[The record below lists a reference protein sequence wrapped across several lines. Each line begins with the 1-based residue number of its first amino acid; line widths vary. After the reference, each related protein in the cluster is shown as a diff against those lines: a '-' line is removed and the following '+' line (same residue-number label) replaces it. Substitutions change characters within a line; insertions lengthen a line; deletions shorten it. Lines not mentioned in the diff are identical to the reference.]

1 MKRKGVKGKKKMK
14 KLGPIKS
21 RCEATKRM
29 LLNRKD
35 GAHHNRS
42 RDVKRGSSRK
52 PKHKGK
58 QEW

>member
-1 MKRKGVKGKKKMK
+1 MKRKGVKGKMKMK
-14 KLGPIKS
+14 RINVRQKHVM
-21 RCEATKRM
+21 EM

-35 GAHHNRS
+35 GAHQNRS
-42 RDVKRGSSRK
+42 KDVKRGSSRK

>member
-14 KLGPIKS
+14 PITVRQKHVM
-21 RCEATKRM
+21 EM

-35 GAHHNRS
+35 GAHHNRKK
-42 RDVKRGSSRK
+42 DVKRGSSRK

>member
-14 KLGPIKS
+14 RIPKVRQKHVM
-21 RCEATKRM
+21 EM

-35 GAHHNRS
+35 GAHHNRKK
-42 RDVKRGSSRK
+42 DVKRGSSRK
-52 PKHKGK
+52 LKHKGK

>member
-1 MKRKGVKGKKKMK
+1 MKRKGVKGKTKMK
-14 KLGPIKS
+14 RITVRQKHVM
-21 RCEATKRM
+21 EM

-35 GAHHNRS
+35 GAHQNRTK
-42 RDVKRGSSRK
+42 DVKRGSSRK

>member
-14 KLGPIKS
+14 HIKV
-21 RCEATKRM
+21 RQKHVMEM

-35 GAHHNRS
+35 GAHHNRKK
-42 RDVKRGSSRK
+42 DVKRGSSRK

>member
-1 MKRKGVKGKKKMK
+1 MKRKGVKGKKMK
-14 KLGPIKS
+14 DIPKAQWKHV
-21 RCEATKRM
+21 REM

-35 GAHHNRS
+35 GAHHNRTQ
-42 RDVKRGSSRK
+42 DVKRGSSRK

>member
-14 KLGPIKS
+14 RITVRQKHVM
-21 RCEATKRM
+21 EM

-35 GAHHNRS
+35 GAHQNRTG
-42 RDVKRGSSRK
+42 DVKRGSSRK

>member
-14 KLGPIKS
+14 DIPKVRQKHVM
-21 RCEATKRM
+21 EM

-35 GAHHNRS
+35 GAYHNRKK
-42 RDVKRGSSRK
+42 DVKRGSSRK

-58 QEW
+58 REW

>member
-14 KLGPIKS
+14 HVKVRQKHVM
-21 RCEATKRM
+21 EM

-35 GAHHNRS
+35 GAHHNRKK
-42 RDVKRGSSRK
+42 DVKRGSSRK

>member
-14 KLGPIKS
+14 RIPNTRQKHVM
-21 RCEATKRM
+21 EM

-35 GAHHNRS
+35 GAHHNRTK
-42 RDVKRGSSRK
+42 DVKRGSSRK
-52 PKHKGK
+52 PKHKAK

>member
-14 KLGPIKS
+14 DIPKVQQKHVM
-21 RCEATKRM
+21 EM

-35 GAHHNRS
+35 GAHHNRTK
-42 RDVKRGSSRK
+42 DVKRGARRK

>member
-14 KLGPIKS
+14 HIKV
-21 RCEATKRM
+21 RQRHVMEM

-35 GAHHNRS
+35 GAHHNRKK
-42 RDVKRGSSRK
+42 DVKRGSSRK

>member
-14 KLGPIKS
+14 RITVRQKHVM
-21 RCEATKRM
+21 EM

-35 GAHHNRS
+35 GAHQNRTK
-42 RDVKRGSSRK
+42 DVKRGSSRK
-52 PKHKGK
+52 PKYKGK

>member
-14 KLGPIKS
+14 RIRVRQKHVM
-21 RCEATKRM
+21 EM

-35 GAHHNRS
+35 GAHHNRTK
-42 RDVKRGSSRK
+42 DVKSGKSRK

>member
-1 MKRKGVKGKKKMK
+1 MKRKGVEGKKKMK
-14 KLGPIKS
+14 RIKV
-21 RCEATKRM
+21 RQKHVMEM

-35 GAHHNRS
+35 GAHQNRS
-42 RDVKRGSSRK
+42 KDVKRGSSRK

>member
-14 KLGPIKS
+14 RITVRQKHVM
-21 RCEATKRM
+21 EM

-35 GAHHNRS
+35 GAHQNRTK
-42 RDVKRGSSRK
+42 DVKSGKSRK

>member
-14 KLGPIKS
+14 HIKV
-21 RCEATKRM
+21 RQKHVMEM

-35 GAHHNRS
+35 GAHHNRKK
-42 RDVKRGSSRK
+42 DVKRGSSRK
-52 PKHKGK
+52 PKHKGR

>member
-14 KLGPIKS
+14 LIRVRQKHVM
-21 RCEATKRM
+21 EM

-35 GAHHNRS
+35 GAHQNRAK
-42 RDVKRGSSRK
+42 DVKRGSSRK

>member
-1 MKRKGVKGKKKMK
+1 MKRIPKVRQKHVM
-14 KLGPIKS
+14 
-21 RCEATKRM
+21 EM

-35 GAHHNRS
+35 GAHHNRKK
-42 RDVKRGSSRK
+42 DVKRGSSRK

>member
-14 KLGPIKS
+14 RLPKVRQKHVM
-21 RCEATKRM
+21 EM

-35 GAHHNRS
+35 GAHHNRPK
-42 RDVKRGSSRK
+42 DVKSGKSRK

-58 QEW
+58 REW

>member
-14 KLGPIKS
+14 DVPKAQQKHVK
-21 RCEATKRM
+21 EM

-35 GAHHNRS
+35 GAHQNRTK
-42 RDVKRGSSRK
+42 DVKRGSSRK

>member
-1 MKRKGVKGKKKMK
+1 MKRKGVKGKKKMTRIMVRQK
-14 KLGPIKS
+14 HVM
-21 RCEATKRM
+21 EM

-35 GAHHNRS
+35 GAHHNRKK
-42 RDVKRGSSRK
+42 DVKRGSSRK

>member
-14 KLGPIKS
+14 RITVRQKHVM
-21 RCEATKRM
+21 EM

-42 RDVKRGSSRK
+42 KDVKSGKSRK
-52 PKHKGK
+52 AKHKGTR
-58 QEW
+58 EW

>member
-14 KLGPIKS
+14 RIKV
-21 RCEATKRM
+21 RQKHVMEM

-35 GAHHNRS
+35 GAHHNRTK
-42 RDVKRGSSRK
+42 DVKSGKSRK

>member
-14 KLGPIKS
+14 QRIPKVRQSHVK
-21 RCEATKRM
+21 EM

-35 GAHHNRS
+35 GAHHNRTK
-42 RDVKRGSSRK
+42 DVKRGSSRK
-52 PKHKGK
+52 PKHKAK

>member
-14 KLGPIKS
+14 RITVRQKHVK
-21 RCEATKRM
+21 EM

-35 GAHHNRS
+35 GAHHNRTK
-42 RDVKRGSSRK
+42 DVKRGSSRK

>member
-14 KLGPIKS
+14 DVPKAQWKHV
-21 RCEATKRM
+21 REM

-35 GAHHNRS
+35 GAHHNRTK
-42 RDVKRGSSRK
+42 DVKRGSSRK

>member
-14 KLGPIKS
+14 RITIRQKHVM
-21 RCEATKRM
+21 EM

-35 GAHHNRS
+35 GAHHNRKK
-42 RDVKRGSSRK
+42 DVKRGSSRK

>member
-14 KLGPIKS
+14 RITVRQKHVM
-21 RCEATKRM
+21 EM

-35 GAHHNRS
+35 GAHHNRKK
-42 RDVKRGSSRK
+42 DVKRGSSRK

>member
-14 KLGPIKS
+14 PITVRQKHVM
-21 RCEATKRM
+21 EM

-35 GAHHNRS
+35 GAHHNRTQ
-42 RDVKRGSSRK
+42 DVKRGSSRK